1 MTLLHVIIHI
11 CYAYIYDFVFII
23 ISVNIIMF
31 VISSMSYGTFQSF
44 YIQFTIIQTMPKLS
58 MRCLFC
64 S

>member
-44 YIQFTIIQTMPKLS
+44 ISNL
-58 MRCLFC
+58 R
-64 S
+64 